1 MKPQQKP
8 RPKVK
13 LIGEDGN
20 AFHILGK
27 TARTL
32 KEAGYTKE
40 EVNEYLQQ
48 AMSGDYD
55 HLLGVTMEW
64 VDVE

>member
-1 MKPQQKP
+1 MDEMH

-20 AFHILGK
+20 AFMILGK
-27 TARTL
+27 TIRALR
-32 KEAGYTKE
+32 KAGYP
-40 EVNEYLQQ
+40 Q
-48 AMSGDYD
+48 AEIDRYRNAATSGDYD

>member
-1 MKPQQKP
+1 MDEMDRP
-8 RPKVK
+8 RPTVK

-20 AFHILGK
+20 AFMILGK
-27 TARTL
+27 TIRALRR
-32 KEAGYTKE
+32 AGYT
-40 EVNEYLQQ
+40 Q
-48 AMSGDYD
+48 AEIDRYRNAATSGDYD